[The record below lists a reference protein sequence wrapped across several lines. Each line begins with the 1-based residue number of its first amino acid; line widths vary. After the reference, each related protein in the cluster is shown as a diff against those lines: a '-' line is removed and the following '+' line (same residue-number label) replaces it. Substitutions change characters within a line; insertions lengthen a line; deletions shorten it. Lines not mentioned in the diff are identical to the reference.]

1 MPSIAGVGRVDHA
14 DQSRMKEQRSSD
26 GPLLRKLSLA
36 ARFTPEETALLEELA
51 RERTRRV
58 APREDIAHEGER
70 RRALF
75 LVVEGWAA
83 RYKALEDGRRQIL
96 GFALPG
102 DMCEQHAF
110 AVSRCDHG
118 LSAITAVTVAEIG
131 QSRLADI
138 VQASPRIARAL
149 AWCDVAAASIQREW
163 IVNLGQRT
171 AFERMAHLICEL
183 FTRLG
188 AIGHTQGSTCEL
200 PVTQAMLA
208 DAMGISAV
216 HVNRT
221 IQELRAAG
229 LITLRGKSLTI
240 HDLTALQQA
249 ALFTPGYLHLDE
261 GMAAQPSMEAT
272 SEVRGSIHR

>member
-1 MPSIAGVGRVDHA
+1 MRDETIS
-14 DQSRMKEQRSSD
+14 EN
-26 GPLLRKLSLA
+26 PLLRKLSHVVRL
-36 ARFTPEETALLEELA
+36 TAEDVALVEDLS
-51 RERTRRV
+51 RERTRRI

-75 LVVEGWAA
+75 LVLEGWAA

-96 GFALPG
+96 GFSLPG

-131 QSRLADI
+131 PQRLAEA
-138 VQASPRIARAL
+138 VQASPRIGRAL
-149 AWCDVAAASIQREW
+149 AWCDASAASIQREW
-163 IVNLGQRT
+163 TVNLGQRT

-183 FTRLG
+183 FARLE
-188 AIGHTQGSTCEL
+188 AIGQVQGSACEL

-221 IQELRAAG
+221 IQELRAAS
-229 LITLRGKSLTI
+229 LITLRGKHLVI
-240 HDLTALQQA
+240 HDLPALQQA
-249 ALFTPGYLHLDE
+249 ALFTPGYLHL
-261 GMAAQPSMEAT
+261 
-272 SEVRGSIHR
+272 EVDGGASAGEIASDLRGASVGR